1 MAWSAFVCTW
11 GHGHIAMIEPRT
23 NRSWRNLIY
32 IWHNHNNIFF
42 NRYVYHHPTWA
53 SNEDCDKSFQH
64 AMAPV
69 HPHSTWNTSNL
80 FCKKCIYI
88 YICIIYVYITL
99 RIPPS
104 LSQNKWLQPPEGGGG
119 GGFTDNFCPMSLR
132 ENPSK
137 PQAARPRC
145 SNFSGLIRPNARCS
159 RSKMLWR
166 FSSETF
172 FPSITKQYDNEHTK
186 AGSKP

>member
-1 MAWSAFVCTW
+1 
-11 GHGHIAMIEPRT
+11 MIESRT

-32 IWHNHNNIFF
+32 IWHIHNNIFF
-42 NRYVYHHPTWA
+42 KRYVYHHPTWA
-53 SNEDCDKSFQH
+53 SNEDCDKNFQH

-69 HPHSTWNTSNL
+69 YPHNTLNTSNL
-80 FCKKCIYI
+80 FCKKHVYIYI
-88 YICIIYVYITL
+88 YICIIYVYITVDITL
-99 RIPPS
+99 QIPPS
-104 LSQNKWLQPPEGGGG
+104 LSQNKALVTSTTRRGG
-119 GGFTDNFCPMSLR
+119 GGFTDNFGPMSLR

-172 FPSITKQYDNEHTK
+172 FPSITKQYEHTK